1 MGFFVINQT
10 KENMNPTKEQQNIVL
25 AAGDS
30 NIKVVVVNACAGSG
44 KTSTCI
50 LTANAVVKR
59 SVYLCFNKATA
70 MEAETRFPNHVE
82 CRTSHS
88 MAWPAFGSAIQHK
101 LSRPKGKYVNV
112 AGTGSEVARFY
123 KLRGVE
129 DACTANAIGLYVK
142 QTVERFEQS
151 ASLVMERHH
160 VPQHEMVKVIEADPT
175 VIGYVL
181 RAAQQMWA
189 DRVNTSSPVLAT
201 HDTYLKQYQMS
212 KPILNYDVVYLD
224 EAQDTT
230 PCVLDIIITQ
240 MGHAELVLVGDRR
253 QAIYQW
259 RGATNAMSSM
269 TGTVCNLSQSFR
281 YGEGIAEVA
290 SACLHYDMKITG
302 RKDIE
307 TTIGYN
313 VVDKSKPYMH
323 LFRTNVALLIE
334 AVDAVDRGEKVRI
347 EIDVRDFVKILQ
359 SAEAL
364 QKDDLK
370 NVKHER
376 ILPYPTW
383 AELVEEAKDSGELKR
398 LQGIVEGGRAA
409 HIINVLDN
417 YIEPHDFIAIL
428 TTGHKAKGRECE
440 QVILADDFPTNY
452 RKGEWVGLTEAEE
465 NLLYVALTRAIRV
478 LEINLAVAEIMDKYK
493 LKYIDTRWDDQNT
506 GTIKEQLKDMQE
518 GIEQANVMNQNMM
531 KHGTIDAP
539 VEASKVAVA
548 KARRITEGMRV
559 AQFSED
565 SYSKAVERFVGGHG
579 GGDMA
584 QFANEGIEQEQIWV
598 EERLAE
604 GYSMQE
610 IEHLPF

>member
-1 MGFFVINQT
+1 MGFLVINQT
-10 KENMNPTKEQQNIVL
+10 KENMNPTQEQSNIVV
-25 AAGDS
+25 AAEDR

-50 LTANAVVKR
+50 LTANAVVRR

-70 MEAETRFPNHVE
+70 MEAETRFPNHVD

-123 KLRGVE
+123 RLRGVE

-151 ASLVMERHH
+151 ASLVMDRTH

-181 RAAQQMWA
+181 RASQQMWA
-189 DRVNTSSPVLAT
+189 DRINPSNPVLAT

-230 PCVLDIIITQ
+230 PCVLDIIMNQ

-259 RGATNAMSSM
+259 RGATNAMSALP
-269 TGTVCNLSQSFR
+269 GTVCNLSQSFR
-281 YGEGIAEVA
+281 YGQGIAEVA

-302 RKDIE
+302 RADIQ

-313 VVDKSKPYMH
+313 VVDRTKPYMY
-323 LFRTNVALLIE
+323 LFRTNSMLLIE
-334 AVDAVDRGEKVRI
+334 AVDAIDRGEKVRI
-347 EIDVRDFVKILQ
+347 EIDVRDFVKILE

-364 QKDDLK
+364 FKDDLK

-383 AELVEEAKDSGELKR
+383 AEMVEESKDSGELKR
-398 LQGIVEGGRAA
+398 LVGIIESGRAA
-409 HIINVLDN
+409 HIINVLAN
-417 YIEPHDFIAIL
+417 YIEPSDFIATL

-452 RKGEWVGLTEAEE
+452 KKGQWVGLPEAEE

-478 LEINLAVAEIMDKYK
+478 LEPNTSLFEIMDKYK
-493 LKYIDTRWDDQNT
+493 IPYIDTRFDDWNT
-506 GTIKEQLKDMQE
+506 GTIK
-518 GIEQANVMNQNMM
+518 V
-531 KHGTIDAP
+531 DADINNLEEFVAGASP
-539 VEASKVAVA
+539 EAIARVEAWTGKPLTGATTVHIA
-548 KARRITEGMRV
+548 KARPAGGV
-559 AQFSED
+559 AQFHMD
-565 SYSKAVERFVGGHG
+565 DYSKAVERFIGGHG

-584 QFANEGIEQEQIWV
+584 QFANEGIEQEQAWIQA
-598 EERLAE
+598 RRDE

>member
-1 MGFFVINQT
+1 
-10 KENMNPTKEQQNIVL
+10 MNPTKEQSNIV
-25 AAGDS
+25 AAALDPA
-30 NIKVVVVNACAGSG
+30 KPVVVVNACAGSG

-50 LTANAVVKR
+50 LTANAVLKR

-123 KLRGVE
+123 RLRGVE

-151 ASLVMERHH
+151 ADLVMASHH
-160 VPQHEMVKVIEADPT
+160 VPQRDMVKVIEADRT
-175 VIGYVL
+175 IVSYVL
-181 RAAQQMWA
+181 RAAQQMWT
-189 DRVNTSSPVLAT
+189 DRISTSSPVLAT

-212 KPILNYDVVYLD
+212 KPTLPYEVVYLD

-230 PCVLDIIITQ
+230 PCVLDIVINQ

-259 RGATNAMSSM
+259 RGATNAMSQM
-269 TGTVCNLSQSFR
+269 KGAVCNLSQSFR
-281 YGEGIAEVA
+281 YGQGIAEVA

-302 RKDIE
+302 RADIE

-313 VVDKSKPYMH
+313 VVDRTKPYMY
-323 LFRTNVALLIE
+323 LFRTNSLLLIE
-334 AVDAVDRGEKVRI
+334 AVDAIDRGEKVRI
-347 EIDVRDFVKILQ
+347 EIDVRDFVKILE

-364 QKDDLK
+364 FKDDLK

-383 AELVEEAKDSGELKR
+383 AEMVEEAKDSGELKR
-398 LQGIVEGGRAA
+398 LQGIVEGGRSA
-409 HIINVLDN
+409 HIINVLSN
-417 YIEPHDFIAIL
+417 YIEPSDFIAIL

-452 RKGEWVGLTEAEE
+452 RKGEWVGLIESEE

-478 LEINLAVAEIMDKYK
+478 LEINQSLAEIMDKYK
-493 LKYIDTRWDDQNT
+493 IKYVDTRFDDRNT
-506 GTIKEQLKDMQE
+506 GTFKSVPVVNNQAEFVAGASPEAIARVEEWTGKKLAGTTTVHIAKGRPAG
-518 GIEQANVMNQNMM
+518 GI
-531 KHGTIDAP
+531 
-539 VEASKVAVA
+539 
-548 KARRITEGMRV
+548 
-559 AQFSED
+559 AQFHMD
-565 SYSKAVERFVGGHG
+565 DYSKAVERFIGGHT

-584 QFANEGIEQEQIWV
+584 QFANEGEERWIEQRI
-598 EERLAE
+598 AD
-604 GYSMQE
+604 GYSMAD
-610 IEHLPF
+610 IERLPF

>member
-1 MGFFVINQT
+1 
-10 KENMNPTKEQQNIVL
+10 MNPTKEQSNIVV
-25 AAGDS
+25 AAGDKS
-30 NIKVVVVNACAGSG
+30 VGVVVVNACAGSG

-50 LTANAVVKR
+50 LTANAVMER

-70 MEAETRFPNHVE
+70 MEAETRFPNHVDS
-82 CRTSHS
+82 RTSHS
-88 MAWPAFGSAIQHK
+88 MAWPSFGSAIQHK

-123 KLRGVE
+123 RLRGVE

-151 ASLVMERHH
+151 ADSVMADHH
-160 VPQHEMVKVIEADPT
+160 VPKHDMVKVIEADRT
-175 VIGYVL
+175 IVSYVL

-189 DRVNTSSPVLAT
+189 DRINPNSPVLAT

-212 KPILNYDVVYLD
+212 KPVLNYDVLYLD

-230 PCVLDIIITQ
+230 PCVLDIVTNQ
-240 MGHAELVLVGDRR
+240 MGHAKLILVGDRR

-269 TGTVCNLSQSFR
+269 KGTMCNLSQSFR
-281 YGEGIAEVA
+281 YGQGIAEVA
-290 SACLHYDMKITG
+290 SACLHYDMKIKG
-302 RKDIE
+302 REDIQ

-313 VVDKSKPYMH
+313 VVDRTKPYMY
-323 LFRTNVALLIE
+323 LFRTNSMLLIE
-334 AVDAVDRGEKVRI
+334 AVDAIDRGEKVRI
-347 EIDVRDFVKILQ
+347 EIDVRDFVKILE

-364 QKDDLK
+364 FKDDLK

-383 AELVEEAKDSGELKR
+383 ADMVEEGKDSGELKR
-398 LQGIVEGGRAA
+398 LQGIIESGRAQ
-409 HIINVLDN
+409 HIIRVLSN
-417 YIEPHDFIAIL
+417 YVQPSDFIATL

-452 RKGEWVGLTEAEE
+452 RKGEWVGLSEAEE

-478 LEINLAVAEIMDKYK
+478 LEPNTSLFEIMDKYK
-493 LKYIDTRWDDQNT
+493 IPYIDTRFDDRNT
-506 GTIKEQLKDMQE
+506 GTFKEVPA
-518 GIEQANVMNQNMM
+518 INNQAEFVA
-531 KHGTIDAP
+531 GASPEAIAR
-539 VEASKVAVA
+539 VEAWTGKPLAGSTTVHIA
-548 KARRITEGMRV
+548 KGRPAGGITEVYM
-559 AQFSED
+559 D
-565 SYSKAVERFVGGHG
+565 DYSRAVERFIGGHT

-584 QFANEGIEQEQIWV
+584 QFANEGIEQEQLWI
-598 EERLAE
+598 EERLSE